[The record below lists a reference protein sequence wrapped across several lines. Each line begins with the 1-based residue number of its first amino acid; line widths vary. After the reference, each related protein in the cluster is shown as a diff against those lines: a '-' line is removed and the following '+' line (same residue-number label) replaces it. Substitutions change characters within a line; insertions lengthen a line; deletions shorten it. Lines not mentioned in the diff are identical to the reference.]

1 MRHRPLTRI
10 LAAGLALTLLGA
22 ACSDDDGGDDDE
34 ATDTSATAAD
44 GATDDTEA
52 GGDEPAGEAS
62 LDEEQATAVA
72 ATYADVVFAAYDA
85 NVTAATTLHDA
96 IDAFVEAPSDA
107 GLQAA
112 KDAWLAARDVYG
124 PTEVFRFYD
133 GPIDDPDDGPEG
145 QINAWPMD
153 EAYVDY
159 TEDDAAAGLI
169 ADVETL
175 PEITEETIT
184 AVNEEGGET
193 NISTGWHAIEFLLWG
208 QDLSEDGPGARPLT
222 DYTDDPNAERRS
234 QYLSALAHLLIA
246 DLEGVRDQWAPDGGA
261 YREEL
266 LADPD
271 QAVTNILRGMGALSA
286 GELAGERML
295 VAYDTQDQEDEHSCF
310 SDNTIADIVGNAK
323 GIQLAYTAEYEGVE
337 GTSLQSVVAE
347 VLPEVDA
354 RLTEELDATVA
365 AAEGLGELGTFD
377 QIITDE
383 AAREELRT
391 VAEELQA
398 QGDTIAELAA
408 GLGYEISLE
417 I

>member
-22 ACSDDDGGDDDE
+22 ACSDDDGGDE
-34 ATDTSATAAD
+34 ATDTSTTAAD

-52 GGDEPAGEAS
+52 EGDEPAAEAS

-72 ATYADVVFAAYDA
+72 TTYADVVFAAYDA

-96 IDAFVEAPSDA
+96 IDSFVEAPSDA

-133 GPIDDPDDGPEG
+133 GPIDDPEDGPEG
-145 QINAWPMD
+145 QINAWPLD

-159 TEDDAAAGLI
+159 VEDDPEAGLV
-169 ADVETL
+169 ADAETL
-175 PEITEETIT
+175 PEITEETIA
-184 AVNEEGGET
+184 AVNEEGGES
-193 NISTGWHAIEFLLWG
+193 NVSTGWHAIEFLLWG

-222 DYTDDPNAERRS
+222 DYTDDPNAERRG
-234 QYLSALAHLLIA
+234 QYLSTLAHLLIA

>member
-1 MRHRPLTRI
+1 MRQRPLTRI

-22 ACSDDDGGDDDE
+22 ACSDDDGGDE
-34 ATDTSATAAD
+34 ATDTSTTAAD
-44 GATDDTEA
+44 GATTEA
-52 GGDEPAGEAS
+52 GDEPAGEAT
-62 LDEEQATAVA
+62 LTEEQATEVA
-72 ATYADVVFAAYDA
+72 TTYADVVFAAYTA
-85 NVTAATTLHDA
+85 NVTAATELHDA
-96 IDAFVEAPSDA
+96 IDAFVEAPSDE

-112 KDAWLAARDVYG
+112 KDAWLSARDVYG

-133 GPIDDPDDGPEG
+133 GPIDNPDDGPEG

-159 TEDDAAAGLI
+159 TEDDATAGLV

-175 PEITEETIT
+175 PEINEETIT

-208 QDLSEDGPGARPLT
+208 QDLSEDGPGERPVT
-222 DYTDDPNAERRS
+222 DYTDDANAERRG
-234 QYLSALAHLLIA
+234 QYLSTLAHLLID
-246 DLEGVRDQWAPDGGA
+246 DLEGLAEQWDPEGGA
-261 YREEL
+261 YREEF
-266 LADPD
+266 LADPN

-310 SDNTIADIVGNAK
+310 SDNTVADVVNNAK
-323 GIQLAYTAEYEGVE
+323 GIQLAYTATYEGVE

-347 VLPEVDA
+347 VLPDLDA
-354 RLTEELDATVA
+354 QLTESLDSTVA
-365 AAEGLGELGTFD
+365 DAEALGDLGTFD
-377 QIITDE
+377 QIIVDDTN
-383 AAREELRT
+383 REELRA

-398 QGDTIAELAA
+398 QGDVIAELAA
-408 GLGYEISLE
+408 ALGYEISLE

>member
-22 ACSDDDGGDDDE
+22 ACSDDDGGDDE
-34 ATDTSATAAD
+34 ATDTSTTAAD

-52 GGDEPAGEAS
+52 EGDEPAAEAS

-72 ATYADVVFAAYDA
+72 TTYADVVFAAYDA

-133 GPIDDPDDGPEG
+133 GPIDDPEDGPEG
-145 QINAWPMD
+145 QLNAWPLD

-159 TEDDAAAGLI
+159 VEDDPEAGLV
-169 ADVETL
+169 ADAETL
-175 PEITEETIT
+175 PEITEETIA
-184 AVNEEGGET
+184 AVNEEGGES
-193 NISTGWHAIEFLLWG
+193 NVSTGWHAIEFLLWG

-222 DYTDDPNAERRS
+222 DYTDDPNAERRG
-234 QYLSALAHLLIA
+234 QYLSTLAHLLIA

-261 YREEL
+261 YREEF

>member
-1 MRHRPLTRI
+1 MNNRPLTRI

-22 ACSDDDGGDDDE
+22 ACSDDGDDE
-34 ATDTSATAAD
+34 ATDDTSETTAAAGD
-44 GATDDTEA
+44 GDGGETDEGA
-52 GGDEPAGEAS
+52 GAS
-62 LDEEQATAVA
+62 LSDEQAAEA
-72 ATYADVVFAAYDA
+72 ATTYADVVFAAYDA
-85 NVTAATTLHDA
+85 NVTAATELHDA
-96 IDAFVEAPSDA
+96 IDTFVEAPSEE

-112 KDAWLAARDVYG
+112 KDAWLAARDLYG

-159 TEDDAAAGLI
+159 TEDAPDAGLV
-169 ADVETL
+169 ADAETL

-222 DYTDDPNAERRS
+222 DYTDDADAERRG

-246 DLEGVRDQWAPDGGA
+246 DLEGVRDQWDPEGGA
-261 YREEL
+261 YREEF
-266 LADPD
+266 LADPQ

-310 SDNTIADIVGNAK
+310 SDNTIADVVGNAK

-347 VLPEVDA
+347 VLPDLDA
-354 RLTEELDATVA
+354 QLTESLDTTVA
-365 AAEGLGELGTFD
+365 AAEALGELGTFD
-377 QIITDE
+377 QIIVDE
-383 AAREELRT
+383 TARKELRA
-391 VAEELQA
+391 VAEQLQA
-398 QGDTIAELAA
+398 QGDVIAEVAS

>member
-1 MRHRPLTRI
+1 MRQRPLTRI

-22 ACSDDDGGDDDE
+22 ACSDDDDGGDE
-34 ATDTSATAAD
+34 ATDTSTTAAD
-44 GATDDTEA
+44 GATTEA
-52 GGDEPAGEAS
+52 GDEPAGEAT
-62 LDEEQATAVA
+62 LTEEQATEVA
-72 ATYADVVFAAYDA
+72 TTYADVVFAAYDA
-85 NVTAATTLHDA
+85 NVTAATELHDA
-96 IDAFVEAPSDA
+96 IDAFVEAPSED

-112 KDAWLAARDVYG
+112 KDAWLSARDVYG

-133 GPIDDPDDGPEG
+133 GPIDNPDDGPEG

-159 TEDDAAAGLI
+159 TEDDPTAGLV
-169 ADVETL
+169 ADTETL

-222 DYTDDPNAERRS
+222 DYTTDANAERRG
-234 QYLSALAHLLIA
+234 QYLSALAHLLID
-246 DLEGVRDQWAPDGGA
+246 DLEGLAEQWDPEGGA
-261 YREEL
+261 YREEFL
-266 LADPD
+266 SDPN

-310 SDNTIADIVGNAK
+310 SDNTVADVVNNAK
-323 GIQLAYTAEYEGVE
+323 GIQLAYTATYEGVE

-347 VLPEVDA
+347 VLPDLDA
-354 RLTEELDATVA
+354 QLTESLDSTVA
-365 AAEGLGELGTFD
+365 NAEALGDLGTFD
-377 QIITDE
+377 QIIVDDTN
-383 AAREELRT
+383 REELRA

-398 QGDTIAELAA
+398 QGDVIAELAA
-408 GLGYEISLE
+408 ALGYEISLE

>member
-1 MRHRPLTRI
+1 MRQRPLTRI

-22 ACSDDDGGDDDE
+22 ACSDDDDGGDE
-34 ATDTSATAAD
+34 ATGTSTTVAD
-44 GATDDTEA
+44 GSTEA
-52 GGDEPAGEAS
+52 EGESA
-62 LDEEQATAVA
+62 LTPVLATGVA
-72 ATYADVVFAAYDA
+72 TTYADLVFAAYDA
-85 NVTAATTLHDA
+85 NVTAATALHDA
-96 IDAFVEAPSDA
+96 IDAFVEAPSEE

-133 GPIDDPDDGPEG
+133 GPIDDPEDGPEG

-159 TEDDAAAGLI
+159 TTDDPEAGLV
-169 ADVETL
+169 ADTETL

-208 QDLSEDGPGARPLT
+208 QDLSEDGPGARPVT
-222 DYTDDPNAERRS
+222 DYTDDPNAERRG

-246 DLEGVRDQWAPDGGA
+246 DLEGVRDQWTPDGGA
-261 YREEL
+261 YREEFL
-266 LADPD
+266 SDPD

-310 SDNTIADIVGNAK
+310 SDNTIADVVNNAK
-323 GIQLAYTAEYEGVE
+323 GIQLAYTAEYEGV
-337 GTSLQSVVAE
+337 GGVSLQSVVAE
-347 VLPEVDA
+347 VAPDIDTQ
-354 RLTEELDATVA
+354 LTEELEANVA
-365 AAEGLGELGTFD
+365 AAEALGELGTFD
-377 QIITDE
+377 QIIVDE
-383 AAREELRT
+383 TGREELRT
-391 VAEELQA
+391 VAEALQA
-398 QGDTIAELAA
+398 QGDTIAELANA
-408 GLGYEISLE
+408 LGFEISLE

>member
-1 MRHRPLTRI
+1 MRNRPLTRL

-22 ACSDDDGGDDDE
+22 ACSDDDGDDE
-34 ATDTSATAAD
+34 STDTSTTAAD
-44 GATDDTEA
+44 ESTTEGDSGAT
-52 GGDEPAGEAS
+52 EPAGEAT
-62 LDEEQATAVA
+62 LTEEQATEA
-72 ATYADVVFAAYDA
+72 ATTYADIVFAAYDA
-85 NVTAATTLHDA
+85 NVTAATALHDA
-96 IDAFVEAPSDA
+96 IDAFVEAPSDE

-133 GPIDDPDDGPEG
+133 GPIDNPDDGPEG

-159 TEDDAAAGLI
+159 TVDDPEAGLVADAA
-169 ADVETL
+169 TL

-208 QDLSEDGPGARPLT
+208 QDLSEDGPGERPLT
-222 DYTDDPNAERRS
+222 DYTDDPNAERRG
-234 QYLSALAHLLIA
+234 QYLSALAHLLID
-246 DLEGVRDQWAPDGGA
+246 DLEGLKEQWDPEGGA
-261 YREEL
+261 YREEFL
-266 LADPD
+266 SDPN

-310 SDNTIADIVGNAK
+310 SDNTVADVVNNAK
-323 GIQLAYTAEYEGVE
+323 GIQLAYTGEYEGVE

-347 VLPEVDA
+347 VAPDQDA
-354 RLTEELDATVA
+354 ALTEALDANVA
-365 AAEGLGELGTFD
+365 AAEALGDLGTFD
-377 QIITDE
+377 QIIADE
-383 AAREELRT
+383 ASREELRT
-391 VAEELQA
+391 VAESLQA
-398 QGDTIAELAA
+398 QGDVIAELANA
-408 GLGYEISLE
+408 LGYEISLE

>member
-1 MRHRPLTRI
+1 MRTRPLTRI

-22 ACSDDDGGDDDE
+22 ACSDDDDDGGDDD
-34 ATDTSATAAD
+34 ASDTSPPISDAA
-44 GATDDTEA
+44 GHL
-52 GGDEPAGEAS
+52 
-62 LDEEQATAVA
+62 LDEEQATDVA
-72 ATYADVVFAAYDA
+72 TTYADVVFAAYGA
-85 NVTAATTLHDA
+85 NVTAATELHDA
-96 IDAFVEAPSDA
+96 IDAFVEAPSDE

-133 GPIDDPDDGPEG
+133 GPIDDPETGPEG

-159 TEDDAAAGLI
+159 VEDDPDAGLV
-169 ADVETL
+169 ADAETL
-175 PEITEETIT
+175 PEITEETI
-184 AVNEEGGET
+184 AEVNEAGGET

-222 DYTDDPNAERRS
+222 DYTTDPNAERRG
-234 QYLSALAHLLIA
+234 QYLSALAHLLID
-246 DLEGVRDQWAPDGGA
+246 DLEGLVEQWDPEGGA
-261 YREEL
+261 YREEFL
-266 LADPD
+266 SDPH

-310 SDNTIADIVGNAK
+310 SDNTLADVVNNAK

-337 GTSLQSVVAE
+337 GTSLASVMTEIGPTLGNDVAETIEANIVAAE
-347 VLPEVDA
+347 VLAD
-354 RLTEELDATVA
+354 
-365 AAEGLGELGTFD
+365 LGTFD
-377 QIITDE
+377 QILLSE
-383 AAREELRT
+383 PSREELRT
-391 VAEELQA
+391 VAEGLQA
-398 QGDTIAELAA
+398 QGDTIAELART
-408 GLGYEISLE
+408 LGYDISLE

>member
-1 MRHRPLTRI
+1 MRTRPLTRI
-10 LAAGLALTLLGA
+10 LAVGLALTLLGA
-22 ACSDDDGGDDDE
+22 ACSDDDGGDE
-34 ATDTSATAAD
+34 ATDTSTTAAD
-44 GATDDTEA
+44 GATTEA
-52 GGDEPAGEAS
+52 DTGDAGEEPAGEAT
-62 LDEEQATAVA
+62 LTEEQATEVA
-72 ATYADVVFAAYDA
+72 TTYADVVFAAYDA
-85 NVTAATTLHDA
+85 NVTAATELHDA
-96 IDAFVEAPSDA
+96 IDAFTEAPSED

-133 GPIDDPDDGPEG
+133 GPIDNPDDGPEG

-159 TEDDAAAGLI
+159 VEDDPEAGLV
-169 ADVETL
+169 ADAETL
-175 PEITEETIT
+175 PEITEETIA

-222 DYTDDPNAERRS
+222 DYTTDPNAERRG
-234 QYLSALAHLLIA
+234 QYLSALAHLLID
-246 DLEGVRDQWAPDGGA
+246 DLEGVRDQWDPEAGA
-261 YREEL
+261 YREEFL
-266 LADPD
+266 SDPN

-310 SDNTIADIVGNAK
+310 SDNTVADVVNNAS
-323 GIQLAYTAEYEGVE
+323 GIRLAYTAEYEGAE

-347 VLPEVDA
+347 VLPDLDA
-354 RLTEELDATVA
+354 QLTESLDSTVA
-365 AAEGLGELGTFD
+365 AAEALGDLGTFD
-377 QIITDE
+377 QIIADE
-383 AAREELRT
+383 ADREELRT

-398 QGDTIAELAA
+398 QGDIIAELAA
-408 GLGYEISLE
+408 ALGYEISLE

>member
-1 MRHRPLTRI
+1 MRQRPLTRI
-10 LAAGLALTLLGA
+10 LAAGLALSLLGA
-22 ACSDDDGGDDDE
+22 ACSDDDGDE
-34 ATDTSATAAD
+34 ATDSPTTSAD
-44 GATDDTEA
+44 GAPAEGSEGGATLTD
-52 GGDEPAGEAS
+52 
-62 LDEEQATAVA
+62 EQATEVA
-72 ATYADVVFAAYDA
+72 TTYADVVSAAYEA
-85 NVTAATTLHDA
+85 NVAAATGLHEA
-96 IDAFVEAPSDA
+96 IDSFVAAPTDA

-112 KDAWLAARDVYG
+112 KDAWLTARAQYG

-159 TEDDAAAGLI
+159 TVDDPEAGLV
-169 ADVETL
+169 ADADAL

-208 QDLSEDGPGARPLT
+208 QDLSEDGPGERPLT
-222 DYTDDPNAERRS
+222 DYTSDPDAERRGE
-234 QYLSALAHLLIA
+234 YLSALSHLLID
-246 DLEGVRDQWAPDGGA
+246 DLEGLAEQWAPDGGA
-261 YREEL
+261 YRDQFL
-266 LADPD
+266 SDPA

-295 VAYDTQDQEDEHSCF
+295 VAYDTGDQEDEHSCF
-310 SDNTIADIVGNAK
+310 SDNTIADVVGNAE
-323 GIQLAYTAEYEGVE
+323 GIRLAYTAEYEGVE

-354 RLTEELDATVA
+354 ELTESLDATVA
-365 AAEGLGELGTFD
+365 AAEALGELGTFD
-377 QIITDE
+377 QIIADE
-383 AAREELRT
+383 ADREELRA
-391 VAEELQA
+391 VAEQLQA
-398 QGDTIAELAA
+398 QGDVIAELAA

>member
-1 MRHRPLTRI
+1 MRNRPLTRI

-22 ACSDDDGGDDDE
+22 ACSDDGDDA
-34 ATDTSATAAD
+34 ATDATADD
-44 GATDDTEA
+44 GSTTEA
-52 GGDEPAGEAS
+52 GGDTGDEPAGEAT
-62 LDEEQATAVA
+62 LTEEQATEVA
-72 ATYADVVFAAYDA
+72 TTYADVVFAAYTA

-96 IDAFVEAPSDA
+96 IDAFVEAPSA
-107 GLQAA
+107 EGLQAA

-159 TEDDAAAGLI
+159 VEDDATAGLV

-184 AVNEEGGET
+184 TVNEEGGET

-208 QDLSEDGPGARPLT
+208 QDLSETGPGERPLT
-222 DYTDDPNAERRS
+222 DYTDDPNAERRG

-246 DLEGVRDQWAPDGGA
+246 DLEGLAAQWDPEGGA
-261 YREEL
+261 YREEF

-295 VAYDTQDQEDEHSCF
+295 VAYDTRDQEDEHSCF

-347 VLPEVDA
+347 VLPELDA
-354 RLTEELDATVA
+354 RLTDALDANVA
-365 AAEGLGELGTFD
+365 AAEALGDLGTFD
-377 QIITDE
+377 QIIVDDTS
-383 AAREELRT
+383 REELRA
-391 VAEELQA
+391 VAEQLQA
-398 QGDTIAELAA
+398 QGDVIAEVASA
-408 GLGYEISLE
+408 LGYEISLE